1 MAIYLSIYLKKF
13 VNGPKFVTPTRQ
25 IDPQPSGTLHD
36 ILQTILFRS
45 NKFVLHIQP
54 QKLLV
59 ELLSYLQLSTSDYIR
74 LQIDKYYI
82 KKGCLN

>member
-25 IDPQPSGTLHD
+25 IEPQPSGTLHD
-36 ILQTILFRS
+36 ILQTIPFRS
-45 NKFVLHIQP
+45 NKFVLHVQP

-59 ELLSYLQLSTSDYIR
+59 KFFSHLQLSIADYTH
-74 LQIDKYYI
+74 L
-82 KKGCLN
+82 

>member
-25 IDPQPSGTLHD
+25 IEPQPSGTLHD
-36 ILQTILFRS
+36 ILQTILFSS

-54 QKLLV
+54 QKF
-59 ELLSYLQLSTSDYIR
+59 
-74 LQIDKYYI
+74 
-82 KKGCLN
+82 